1 MMKSLK
7 VSKVLGSLKK
17 KNSSGT
23 SGREREKM
31 KKKKKTGRIL
41 SRNVRHW
48 LAMANIITP
57 LLYKQDPTASVPPP
71 PPLPLILEM
80 APKLLPLAMLYVFT
94 VCFYR
99 LALSSLESESHK
111 YLSNTI

>member
-23 SGREREKM
+23 SGREREE
-31 KKKKKTGRIL
+31 KKKKTGRIL

-48 LAMANIITP
+48 PAMANIMTP

>member
-23 SGREREKM
+23 LGREREEVE

-41 SRNVRHW
+41 SRSVRHW

-71 PPLPLILEM
+71 PPPLLILEM

-94 VCFYR
+94 V
-99 LALSSLESESHK
+99 LPLSLESESHN